1 MINMASK
8 ESNNYSAPMVYKSF
22 TILKEIAKAQGALGV
37 SDISRQLNFNKSTVY
52 GVTQAFLDLGVLLQD
67 ESTKK
72 FRLGPALI
80 KLSNQALA
88 SVSLRSIAR
97 PYMIKLAHDFLGT
110 VFLGRFDEHGI
121 TIIEKA
127 ESTLEL
133 KISAPIGTRLPF
145 FAGSPAKTFLANL
158 DDNSQ
163 KRIIMEKGL
172 PKFTAKTIS
181 IVEEYLIELQQVRKQ
196 GYATD
201 FEEYLQGVNAVSVA
215 LLDRNGMF
223 LASIYIVGFSNSF
236 TDDKMRLA
244 AEAAKECSREI
255 TELVG

>member
-1 MINMASK
+1 MINMAPK

-22 TILKEIAKAQGALGV
+22 AILKEIAKAQGTLGV

-52 GVTQAFLDLGVLLQD
+52 GVTQAFLDLGVLRQD
-67 ESTKK
+67 ESNKK

-80 KLSNQALA
+80 QLSNQSLA

-97 PYMIKLAHDFLGT
+97 PYMIQLAHDFAET
-110 VFLGRFDEHGI
+110 VFLGRFDEDGL

-127 ESTLEL
+127 ESSSEL

-145 FAGSPAKTFLANL
+145 FAGSSAKTFLANL
-158 DDNSQ
+158 EDDAQ
-163 KRIIMEKGL
+163 KRIIMERGL
-172 PKFTAKTIS
+172 PEFTEKTITN
-181 IVEEYLIELQQVRKQ
+181 VDEYLIELQKVRQQ

-201 FEEYLQGVNAVSVA
+201 FQEYLHGVNAVSVA
-215 LLDRNGMF
+215 LLDKSGLF

-236 TDDKMRLA
+236 TGDKMQLA
-244 AEAAKECSREI
+244 AEVAKNFSKEI
-255 TELVG
+255 TEFVG